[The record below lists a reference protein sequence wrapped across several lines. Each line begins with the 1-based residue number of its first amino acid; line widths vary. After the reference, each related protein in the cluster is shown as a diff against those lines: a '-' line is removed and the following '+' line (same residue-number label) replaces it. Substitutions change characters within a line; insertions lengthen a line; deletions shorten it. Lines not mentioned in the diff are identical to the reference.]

1 MKRIYLPDITY
12 NRDMFS
18 EIVGWIGAFLV
29 IAAYFLV
36 STKKLSPTSTT
47 YQLMN
52 LLGALGVGVNVL
64 VQKAYPSLAIQ
75 IVWGL
80 IALFALYKILSKK

>member
-1 MKRIYLPDITY
+1 
-12 NRDMFS
+12 MFF
-18 EIVGWIGAFLV
+18 ELAGWIGAFLV

-36 STKKLSPTSTT
+36 STKKLSPTSTI

-52 LLGALGVGVNVL
+52 LLGAFGVGVNVL
-64 VQKAYPSLAIQ
+64 IQKAYPSVAIQ

-80 IALFALYKILSKK
+80 IALLALSKIIFKK